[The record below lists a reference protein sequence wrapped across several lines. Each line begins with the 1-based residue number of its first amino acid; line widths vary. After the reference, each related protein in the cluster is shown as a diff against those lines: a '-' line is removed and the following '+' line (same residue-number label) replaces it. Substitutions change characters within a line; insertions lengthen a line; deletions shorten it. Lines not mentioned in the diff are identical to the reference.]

1 MRASS
6 VSGVVFQ
13 VRPPSDDRARLR
25 SSTKT
30 MFESFG
36 STRTWLKYIGRP
48 FSLLTSFHVLPLS
61 SDRQSPGRIGSA
73 GPAVAPRPRP
83 PGPRPPP
90 PSSPPPAGPG
100 SISAYTLFGF
110 ERKKSNPTRPHLPYG
125 GSPPPSSFF
134 HVLPAS
140 IVFHIALPGPPPFK
154 PHALPPRRYQ
164 GARTKLPVVRTHP
177 TA

>member
-61 SDRQSPGRIGSA
+61 SDRQSPGRIGSG
-73 GPAVAPRPRP
+73 GPAVLPRPRP
-83 PGPRPPP
+83 PRPRPPP
-90 PSSPPPAGPG
+90 PSSPPPAGPAP
-100 SISAYTLFGF
+100 ISPATLLWVQP
-110 ERKKSNPTRPHLPYG
+110 ERTAPTPH
-125 GSPPPSSFF
+125 
-134 HVLPAS
+134 H
-140 IVFHIALPGPPPFK
+140 
-154 PHALPPRRYQ
+154 
-164 GARTKLPVVRTHP
+164 
-177 TA
+177 